1 MEYVV
6 RIFFDEKRSGIY
18 AYGTEIYAKDIMEA
32 SEIVARHISNF
43 KKSAKINV
51 GIYIEDKLVA
61 GYTSTSRDWFF
72 INDDEWILLKG
83 GNHRLLVKLTKK
95 ELIKWNTN

>member
-6 RIFFDEKRSGIY
+6 QIFFNEKSDGVYAYITKIY
-18 AYGTEIYAKDIMEA
+18 AEDIMKA

-43 KKSAKINV
+43 KKSAKIDV

-61 GYTSTSRDWFF
+61 GYTSTGKDWFF
-72 INDDEWILLKG
+72 NNDDE
-83 GNHRLLVKLTKK
+83 
-95 ELIKWNTN
+95 

>member
-6 RIFFDEKRSGIY
+6 QIFFDEKRSGIY
-18 AYGTEIYAKDIMEA
+18 AYITKIYAEDIMKV

-72 INDDEWILLKG
+72 INDDE
-83 GNHRLLVKLTKK
+83 
-95 ELIKWNTN
+95 

>member
-6 RIFFDEKRSGIY
+6 QIFFEEKSSGIY
-18 AYGTEIYAKDIMEA
+18 AYITKIYAEDIMKA
-32 SEIVARHISNF
+32 REIVAKHISNF

-83 GNHRLLVKLTKK
+83 GNHRLLVKLTK
-95 ELIKWNTN
+95 EW